1 MTETDKQARGA
12 RTALVTG
19 GARRIGRALA
29 VALATEG
36 FNVVIHCRS
45 SLAEAAQAA
54 EECRAKGVRA
64 WTVCAD
70 LARTPEAEAL
80 VGRAIEAAGPLDA
93 LINSASIFPKDTL
106 ADAPLEAFVA
116 NFRVNAL
123 APLALSRAFVR
134 QGREGAIVNLL
145 DARML
150 LYDAAHA
157 AYHVSKRAFFTLT
170 RMMALEF
177 APRVRVNAV
186 APGLILPPPG
196 ENESFLEKHAAQNPL
211 GRWGTTA
218 DVAAAALFLLRSPFV
233 TGQVIF
239 VDGGFHM
246 KGRVYGA

>member
-1 MTETDKQARGA
+1 MAQDDTRDRGA

-29 VALATEG
+29 LALAAEG
-36 FNVVIHCRS
+36 LNVVIHCRS
-45 SLAEAAQAA
+45 SRAEAAQAA

-64 WTVCAD
+64 WVVCAD
-70 LARTPEAEAL
+70 LARAPEAEAL
-80 VGRAIEAAGPLDA
+80 VGRAIDAAGPLDA
-93 LINSASIFPKDTL
+93 LVNNASIFPKNTL
-106 ADAPLEAFVA
+106 ADVTAEAFVE
-116 NFRVNAL
+116 NLQVNAL
-123 APLALSRAFVR
+123 APFALARAFAR
-134 QGREGAIVNLL
+134 QEREGSIVNML
-145 DARML
+145 DARIL
-150 LYDAAHA
+150 HYDALHA
-157 AYHVSKRAFFTLT
+157 AYHVSKRALFTLT

-186 APGLILPPPG
+186 APGLIVPPPG
-196 ENESFLEKHAAQNPL
+196 EDESFLEKYASQNPL

-246 KGRVYGA
+246 KGSVYGV